1 LQLPGGQLPATSIH
15 SDGCDPCI
23 KDNLQKKKMPACF
36 FRAVHD
42 DVSDAVDFSIEGFV
56 NYFHKHNKCKGDS
69 QENQDIKAGVND
81 PVKY

>member
-1 LQLPGGQLPATSIH
+1 
-15 SDGCDPCI
+15 
-23 KDNLQKKKMPACF
+23 MPACF